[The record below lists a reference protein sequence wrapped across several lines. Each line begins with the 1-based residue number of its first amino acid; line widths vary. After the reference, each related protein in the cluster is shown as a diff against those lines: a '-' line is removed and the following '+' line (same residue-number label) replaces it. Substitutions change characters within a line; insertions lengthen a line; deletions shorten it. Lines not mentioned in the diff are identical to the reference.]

1 MSSRHVADVALMQND
16 ELRVAQTYVDI
27 RVTGTYETRN
37 TEPAAVAAVA
47 MSVAAAAAAAVR
59 WLTCR
64 SICST
69 SCADAVSAV

>member
-1 MSSRHVADVALMQND
+1 MQND
-16 ELRVAQTYVDI
+16 ELRVAQTYVDV

-37 TEPAAVAAVA
+37 TEPTAAAAAVA
-47 MSVAAAAAAAVR
+47 MSVAAAAVAVR